1 MLGGKEERSIVEQRK
16 VDTQYETLQVILFI
30 HAITR
35 ITVPW
40 IYLVMFLFFHGLLNN
55 QPLFSDNK
63 LLNYCKTTKSSV

>member
-30 HAITR
+30 HAITG

-40 IYLVMFLFFHGLLNN
+40 ICLVMFLFFHGLLNN